1 MLEAQEHYH
10 QQSTTLR
17 QAGFH
22 QANQM
27 YEETAEALANLAQ
40 ATATDRKTLET
51 LTETV
56 ATLTL
61 QLKEKK
67 KDTVIKNLNNQIKQ
81 LKTGNNDAAADG
93 WYLGPAMH
101 HY

>member
-40 ATATDRKTLET
+40 PQPRIGRPSKL
-51 LTETV
+51 
-56 ATLTL
+56 
-61 QLKEKK
+61 
-67 KDTVIKNLNNQIKQ
+67 
-81 LKTGNNDAAADG
+81 
-93 WYLGPAMH
+93 
-101 HY
+101 